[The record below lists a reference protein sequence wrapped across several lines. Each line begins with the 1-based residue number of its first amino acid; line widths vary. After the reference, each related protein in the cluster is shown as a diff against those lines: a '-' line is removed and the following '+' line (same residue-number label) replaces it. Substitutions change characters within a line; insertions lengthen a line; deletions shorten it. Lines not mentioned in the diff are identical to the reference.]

1 MNYKILII
9 EDELLIAGSIEMII
23 SRKPKLICVEK
34 AIDYNE
40 AINYLTNNQV
50 DLAIIDINISGE
62 KTGIDIAKYINKYI
76 KIPFIYLTSYTDR
89 STITKILETNPAGY
103 ISKPIDEVDLLTM
116 IELTLKK
123 YFNPNSFI
131 SIAIGK
137 KTYHFQKNSVLYACS
152 DHVYVKLYLKDKTLF
167 LRTSLKSLID
177 KLPKGVLKRYG
188 KSIALNP
195 LHINH
200 LTSKTAK
207 IGDKV
212 FNISSR
218 FLD

>member
-1 MNYKILII
+1 MKYNILII

-23 SRKPKLICVEK
+23 SKKSKLICVGK

-50 DLAIIDINISGE
+50 DLAIIDINISGA

-89 STITKILETNPAGY
+89 STITKILETQPEGY
-103 ISKPIDEVDLLTM
+103 LSKPINDINLLTM
-116 IELTLKK
+116 VELALKNH
-123 YFNPNSFI
+123 YNPNSYI

-137 KTYHFQKNSVLYACS
+137 KTHRFQKNSVLYACS

-195 LHINH
+195 IH
-200 LTSKTAK
+200 LNYLTPKTAK